1 VGSIC
6 YPSYNFNG
14 TGPAT
19 LLASYTQVGWVESL
33 SEEEHV
39 KYILD
44 AITEIH
50 GEETRK
56 LFTGRYDRRCWNHD
70 PLQAGAWANPTIG
83 QHQMYIPEYF
93 KTYGGVSASALFC
106 LLRCF
111 PWGNT
116 PQRGTP

>member
-1 VGSIC
+1 MGSIC

-93 KTYGGVSASALFC
+93 KTYNGVSIFTSGEHPATGQ
-106 LLRCF
+106 
-111 PWGNT
+111 P
-116 PQRGTP
+116 